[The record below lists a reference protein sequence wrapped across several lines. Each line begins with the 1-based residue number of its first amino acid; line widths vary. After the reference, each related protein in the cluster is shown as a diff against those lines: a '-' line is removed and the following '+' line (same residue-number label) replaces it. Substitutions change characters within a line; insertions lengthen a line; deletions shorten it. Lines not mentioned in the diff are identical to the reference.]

1 MNLDTVERARG
12 RWREI
17 LPQLGIETRFLTNR
31 HGPCPICGGRD
42 RYRFDDRDG
51 TGSFYC
57 NQCGPGAG
65 ILLVRRLHGWDH
77 RTACEAVDRI
87 IGNGKPRTVQPATP
101 KCSDRNAAAI
111 ERILREAQH
120 PDVVDAYLARR
131 GLRVISEALKGHWR
145 CPYFSDEGS
154 LVGTYPAVIA
164 PIHDAAGKLQSV
176 QRIYSGDLGGHPRK
190 KIMPPV
196 ETISGGAVR
205 LHEPTDELGVAEGIE
220 NALAAFQIF
229 GIPTW
234 AALFAENLKRFEP
247 PSGIS
252 GLHIYADHDS
262 NYVGQEAAFCL
273 AKRLASRGFP
283 VEVHIPNEVDT
294 DWLDLLA
301 GEPAR

>member
-1 MNLDTVERARG
+1 
-12 RWREI
+12 
-17 LPQLGIETRFLTNR
+17 
-31 HGPCPICGGRD
+31 
-42 RYRFDDRDG
+42 
-51 TGSFYC
+51 
-57 NQCGPGAG
+57 
-65 ILLVRRLHGWDH
+65 
-77 RTACEAVDRI
+77 
-87 IGNGKPRTVQPATP
+87 
-101 KCSDRNAAAI
+101 
-111 ERILREAQH
+111 
-120 PDVVDAYLARR
+120 
-131 GLRVISEALKGHWR
+131 
-145 CPYFSDEGS
+145 
-154 LVGTYPAVIA
+154 
-164 PIHDAAGKLQSV
+164 
-176 QRIYSGDLGGHPRK
+176 
-190 KIMPPV
+190 MPPV

-252 GLHIYADHDS
+252 GLHIYADNDS

-273 AKRLASRGFP
+273 ARRLTRHGFP